1 MEQVEVPS
9 YFLCPISLQIMRD
22 PVTLPTG
29 ITYDRDSIERWLS
42 SGNRNACP
50 VTNQPLPP
58 AAVNLLTPNHTL
70 RRIVQAWCAA
80 NSSLGVQRFPTPRP
94 PVDKPLLTALLDD
107 ARSRPSPLPAL
118 RKLKNLLSDS
128 DRNKRTLAAA
138 DSGVVDFL
146 VSIISNVHG
155 EHQKEEEEK
164 ELAIEI
170 LHALQLT
177 DEDFIQLFEGNLD
190 LLESL
195 TSAMRRSSFQAR
207 SHAVQLIKLVMCLIR
222 PEKLLN
228 LGEGF
233 FEEMVKALRD
243 RISYGATEAAL
254 RVLNTACRWE
264 PNAARAVDA
273 GAVAVLVDL
282 LLDETEKRASEMM
295 LVVLDVLCRGERGV
309 SEVVRHAA
317 GVAVVSKKILRVTPL
332 ATERAVRVL
341 YSIARRA
348 ASSEVV
354 EEMVE
359 VGAVAKLCVLLNVEC
374 GERTREM
381 AKAILGMH
389 SRVWRS
395 SPCVSRAQVR
405 VL

>member
-1 MEQVEVPS
+1 
-9 YFLCPISLQIMRD
+9 
-22 PVTLPTG
+22 
-29 ITYDRDSIERWLS
+29 
-42 SGNRNACP
+42 
-50 VTNQPLPP
+50 
-58 AAVNLLTPNHTL
+58 
-70 RRIVQAWCAA
+70 
-80 NSSLGVQRFPTPRP
+80 
-94 PVDKPLLTALLDD
+94 
-107 ARSRPSPLPAL
+107 
-118 RKLKNLLSDS
+118 
-128 DRNKRTLAAA
+128 
-138 DSGVVDFL
+138 
-146 VSIISNVHG
+146 
-155 EHQKEEEEK
+155 
-164 ELAIEI
+164 
-170 LHALQLT
+170 
-177 DEDFIQLFEGNLD
+177 
-190 LLESL
+190 
-195 TSAMRRSSFQAR
+195 MRRSSFQAR
-207 SHAVQLIKLVMCLIR
+207 SHAVQLIKLAMCLIR

-228 LGEGF
+228 LGDGF

-243 RISYGATEAAL
+243 RISYEATAAAL

-341 YSIARRA
+341 YSIAWRA

-389 SRVWRS
+389 STVWRS